1 MGRRST
7 TPETPPEDETP
18 EEPEV
23 TEVRVLS
30 TIHPNLLITAPKV
43 EFADGVAIVS
53 PETAATLAAAPREW
67 GLRFEE
73 PPTRG
78 DQDDG

>member
-43 EFADGVAIVS
+43 EFADGSEPAEVM
-53 PETAATLAAAPREW
+53 PRVLEAC
-67 GLRFEE
+67 RKVESDCDIMF
-73 PPTRG
+73 
-78 DQDDG
+78 